1 MDKKEKYMNA
11 IIAVPTSGQGGLDAP
26 CSPHFGRCECFTV
39 IEVENGEP
47 KEVVV
52 AFNPPHGQGDCLGP
66 VDLLVSKSVN
76 ALIVRGI
83 GMRPLVGFRN
93 AGIEVYYM
101 EKEGTARDAALAF
114 AKGELEPLPDDFSCQ
129 GRGMWR

>member
-83 GMRPLVGFRN
+83 GMRGLLHGEGRN
-93 AGIEVYYM
+93 
-101 EKEGTARDAALAF
+101 R
-114 AKGELEPLPDDFSCQ
+114 Q
-129 GRGMWR
+129 GRGPCLCKRRAGALAG